1 MYVYDEYDQR
11 IIEDR
16 VKQFRDQTRRYLAG
30 ELSEEEF
37 RPLRLQNGLYIQRFA
52 PMLRVA
58 VPYGQ
63 LTSRQTR
70 MMAKIARDYDKG
82 YAHISTRQN
91 VQFNWPAVEDIP
103 DILAELATVQM
114 HAIQTSG
121 NCLRNVTTDQFAGV
135 AADEVIDPRP
145 WCEIVRQWTTFH
157 PEFAYL
163 PRKFKIAVNG
173 STADRAAIEVHDIG
187 LEPVHNAAGELGF
200 RVLVGGGLGRTPV
213 VGAFINEFLPW
224 QDLLSYLDAIL
235 RVYNRYGRRD
245 NKYKA
250 RIKILVKALTP
261 EVFAQKVDAEMV
273 HLRGGQTTLTE
284 AELHRVAKHFV
295 DPDYKALDNQTA
307 ALAELDKEHPGFAR
321 WRTRNTLAHKK
332 PGYVAVTLSLKP
344 TGVAPGDITDK
355 QLDAVADLADRYSF
369 GQLRTSHEQNIIL
382 ADVEQSQ
389 LFALWGEL
397 REGGFA
403 TPNIGLLTDI
413 ICCPGGDF
421 CSLANA
427 KSIPIAE
434 SIQRRFDDLDY
445 LFDIG
450 ELDLNISGCMNACG
464 HHHVGHIGIL
474 GVDKKGEEFYQV
486 SLGGSASRDASLGK
500 ILGPSFAQE
509 AMPDVISK
517 LIDVYVEQRTED
529 ERLSTPTS
537 VLASTSSRNASMQ
550 RIIKNNAVVDETWH
564 LLPKDF
570 NIDDISNCDDLIVPL
585 QLWREHSR
593 MLKARDGGLGV
604 WLDADEEAEEIGE
617 DVAEFQVIALNFPA
631 FTDGRN
637 YSNARLLR
645 DRYGFKGELRAIG
658 DVLRDQLFYMH
669 RCGFD
674 AFAVRA
680 DKDPYE
686 ALEGL
691 KDFSVTYQA
700 ATDEPL
706 PLFRRR

>member
-63 LTSRQTR
+63 LSARQVRTL
-70 MMAKIARDYDKG
+70 AKIARDYDKG

-91 VQFNWPAVEDIP
+91 VQYNWPALEDIP

-121 NCLRNVTTDQFAGV
+121 NCLRNTTTDQFAGV
-135 AADEVIDPRP
+135 AADEIIDPRP

-163 PRKFKIAVNG
+163 PRKFKIAING
-173 STADRAAIEVHDIG
+173 SQEDRAAIEVHDIG
-187 LEPVHNAAGELGF
+187 LEPVRNAAGELGF

-213 VGAFINEFLPW
+213 VGSFINEFLPW
-224 QDLLSYLDAIL
+224 QDLISYLDAIL

-261 EVFAQKVDAEMV
+261 EVFAEKVEAEMV
-273 HLRGGQTTLTE
+273 HLRGGSTTLTE
-284 AELHRVAKHFV
+284 DEVQRVSRHFV
-295 DPDYKALDNQTA
+295 DPEYLALDNVDYA
-307 ALAELDKEHPGFAR
+307 AQDAEYPGFAR
-321 WRTRNTLAHKK
+321 WRSRNTRAHKR

-344 TGVAPGDITDK
+344 TGVAPGDLTDK
-355 QLDAVADLADRYSF
+355 QLDAVADLAERYSF
-369 GQLRTSHEQNIIL
+369 GFLRTSHEQNIIL
-382 ADVEQSQ
+382 ADVEQRQ
-389 LFALWGEL
+389 LHALWLEL

-413 ICCPGGDF
+413 ICCPGGDY

-450 ELDLNISGCMNACG
+450 EIDLNISGCMNACG

-486 SLGGSASRDASLGK
+486 SLGGNAARGASLGK
-500 ILGPSFAQE
+500 ILGPSFAQD
-509 AMPDVISK
+509 AMADVIEK
-517 LIDVYVEQRTED
+517 LIAVYVEQRTEE
-529 ERLSTPTS
+529 ERFIDTY
-537 VLASTSSRNASMQ
+537 Q
-550 RIIKNNAVVDETWH
+550 RIG
-564 LLPKDF
+564 
-570 NIDDISNCDDLIVPL
+570 IDP
-585 QLWREHSR
+585 
-593 MLKARDGGLGV
+593 
-604 WLDADEEAEEIGE
+604 
-617 DVAEFQVIALNFPA
+617 
-631 FTDGRN
+631 
-637 YSNARLLR
+637 
-645 DRYGFKGELRAIG
+645 FKER
-658 DVLRDQLFYMH
+658 VY
-669 RCGFD
+669 
-674 AFAVRA
+674 
-680 DKDPYE
+680 
-686 ALEGL
+686 
-691 KDFSVTYQA
+691 A
-700 ATDEPL
+700 ANH
-706 PLFRRR
+706 

>member
-63 LTSRQTR
+63 LNARQTR
-70 MMAKIARDYDKG
+70 MLAKIARDYDKG

-91 VQFNWPAVEDIP
+91 VQYNWPALEDIP
-103 DILAELATVQM
+103 EILAELATVQM

-135 AADEVIDPRP
+135 AADELVDPRP

-173 STADRAAIEVHDIG
+173 SSDDRAAIEVHDIG
-187 LEPVHNAAGELGF
+187 LEPVRNAAGELGF

-213 VGAFINEFLPW
+213 IGSFINEFLPW

-261 EVFAQKVDAEMV
+261 EVFAEKVEAEMA
-273 HLRGGQTTLTE
+273 HLRGGSTTLTE
-284 AELHRVAKHFV
+284 DEVQRVARHFV
-295 DPDYKALDNQTA
+295 DPEYLALDNVDYS
-307 ALAELDKEHPGFAR
+307 ALDAEHPGFAR
-321 WRTRNTLAHKK
+321 WRSRNTRAHKK

-344 TGVAPGDITDK
+344 TGVAPGDLTDK
-355 QLDAVADLADRYSF
+355 QLDAVADFAERYSF
-369 GQLRTSHEQNIIL
+369 GYLRTSHEQNIIL
-382 ADVEQSQ
+382 ADVEQRQ
-389 LFALWGEL
+389 LHALWLEL
-397 REGGFA
+397 REQGFA

-486 SLGGSASRDASLGK
+486 SLGGNAARDASLGK
-500 ILGPSFAQE
+500 ILGPSFAQDDM
-509 AMPDVISK
+509 ADVIEK
-517 LIDVYVEQRTED
+517 LINVYVEQRTED
-529 ERLSTPTS
+529 ERFIDTY
-537 VLASTSSRNASMQ
+537 Q
-550 RIIKNNAVVDETWH
+550 RIG
-564 LLPKDF
+564 
-570 NIDDISNCDDLIVPL
+570 IDP
-585 QLWREHSR
+585 
-593 MLKARDGGLGV
+593 
-604 WLDADEEAEEIGE
+604 
-617 DVAEFQVIALNFPA
+617 
-631 FTDGRN
+631 
-637 YSNARLLR
+637 
-645 DRYGFKGELRAIG
+645 FKER
-658 DVLRDQLFYMH
+658 VY
-669 RCGFD
+669 
-674 AFAVRA
+674 
-680 DKDPYE
+680 
-686 ALEGL
+686 
-691 KDFSVTYQA
+691 A
-700 ATDEPL
+700 ANH
-706 PLFRRR
+706 

>member
-63 LTSRQTR
+63 LNARQVRTL
-70 MMAKIARDYDKG
+70 AKIARDYDKG

-91 VQFNWPAVEDIP
+91 VQYNWPALEDIP

-121 NCLRNVTTDQFAGV
+121 NCLRNTTTDQFAGV
-135 AADEVIDPRP
+135 AADEIIDPRP

-163 PRKFKIAVNG
+163 PRKFKIAING
-173 STADRAAIEVHDIG
+173 SQEDRAAIEVHDIG
-187 LEPVHNAAGELGF
+187 LEPVRNAAGELGF

-213 VGAFINEFLPW
+213 VGSFINEFLPW
-224 QDLLSYLDAIL
+224 QDLISYLDAIL

-261 EVFAQKVDAEMV
+261 EVFAEKVEAEMV
-273 HLRGGQTTLTE
+273 HLRGGSTTLTE
-284 AELHRVAKHFV
+284 AEVQRVSRHFV
-295 DPDYKALDNQTA
+295 DPEYLALDNVDYAT
-307 ALAELDKEHPGFAR
+307 LDAEYPGFAR
-321 WRTRNTLAHKK
+321 WRSRNTRAHKR

-344 TGVAPGDITDK
+344 TGVAPGDLTDK
-355 QLDAVADLADRYSF
+355 QLDAVADLAERYSF
-369 GQLRTSHEQNIIL
+369 GFLRTSHEQNIIL
-382 ADVEQSQ
+382 ADVEQRQ
-389 LFALWGEL
+389 LHALWLEL

-413 ICCPGGDF
+413 ICCPGGDY

-450 ELDLNISGCMNACG
+450 EIDLNISGCMNACG

-486 SLGGSASRDASLGK
+486 SLGGNAARGASLGK
-500 ILGPSFAQE
+500 ILGPSFAQDDM
-509 AMPDVISK
+509 ADVIEK
-517 LIDVYVEQRTED
+517 LIAVYVEQRTEE
-529 ERLSTPTS
+529 ERFIDTY
-537 VLASTSSRNASMQ
+537 Q
-550 RIIKNNAVVDETWH
+550 RIG
-564 LLPKDF
+564 
-570 NIDDISNCDDLIVPL
+570 IDP
-585 QLWREHSR
+585 
-593 MLKARDGGLGV
+593 
-604 WLDADEEAEEIGE
+604 
-617 DVAEFQVIALNFPA
+617 
-631 FTDGRN
+631 
-637 YSNARLLR
+637 
-645 DRYGFKGELRAIG
+645 FKER
-658 DVLRDQLFYMH
+658 VY
-669 RCGFD
+669 
-674 AFAVRA
+674 
-680 DKDPYE
+680 
-686 ALEGL
+686 
-691 KDFSVTYQA
+691 A
-700 ATDEPL
+700 ANH
-706 PLFRRR
+706 